1 MSGNPIVDGILG
13 AAIGLVKLAG
23 TIIGEVDRAA
33 ARDLEEVRQRLE
45 DVRQRARDLPI
56 RGGEAGDWARRAEE
70 RRREIAGEGDER

>member
-1 MSGNPIVDGILG
+1 MTIVDGILR
-13 AAIGLVKLAG
+13 AAIGLVQLAG

-45 DVRQRARDLPI
+45 GVRQRARDLPV
-56 RGGEAGDWARRAEE
+56 RAGPAGDWARRAEE